1 MSDRVYTQDEVFTAV
16 RRLLKKY
23 HAERAI
29 LFGSY
34 ARQEADA
41 SSDIDLIVIG
51 GSRFDPTD
59 VFCIAEELHRT
70 LGKPVDVYELREL
83 NAGSA
88 FYDTVMAEGVQI
100 AWSTATSRESQKCE
114 RLRKSSCVM
123 WQKKTSRRIG
133 SSRRRPF
140 NGLSQRRFIT
150 SVSTP
155 LT

>member
-1 MSDRVYTQDEVFTAV
+1 MSDRVCTQDEVFTAV

-34 ARQEADA
+34 ARQEAD
-41 SSDIDLIVIG
+41 IDLIVIG
-51 GSRFDPTD
+51 GIKFDPTD
-59 VFCIAEELHRT
+59 VFCIAEELHRA

-100 AWSTATSRESQKCE
+100 A
-114 RLRKSSCVM
+114 
-123 WQKKTSRRIG
+123 
-133 SSRRRPF
+133 
-140 NGLSQRRFIT
+140 
-150 SVSTP
+150 
-155 LT
+155 